1 MNINRLHAMKRVKP
15 YQIPKHVTDIILESV
30 SDGVFTVDHEWR
42 ITSFNHAAE
51 KITGIPRKEAIG
63 KHCQEVFRSNICE
76 TDCALRRTMKEGKP
90 FVDTSTYI
98 VNSEKQRIP
107 VVVSTSLLK
116 DEKGV
121 VLGGVETFRDMS
133 LVEELRKELNARYQV
148 GDMISRSPSMRK
160 IFTILPQVAQSDS
173 MVLIHGETGTGKEL
187 LARAIHDMSPRK
199 EKPFVAINCGAFPDT
214 LLESELFGYKAG
226 AFTNATK
233 DKPGHFAI
241 AEGGTILLDE
251 IGDLSA
257 AFQVRLLRVLQDRIF
272 QPLGGTKPVKA
283 NVRII
288 AASNKNLNKLVK
300 SGIFRQDLFYRIN
313 VVRLD
318 LPPLRDRK
326 EDIPIL
332 VKHFISRLNRLH
344 GKAVTEIS
352 HEAFAFLLSHDYPGN
367 IRELENIIEHAFV
380 LCPEGQI
387 EHHCLPDILKVSIPR
402 LTTHATIDTA
412 LQSVECKMIMDALK
426 RNKYNRLATAHELS
440 IHKSTLFR
448 KIKML
453 GIDLPKIDGRT
464 NRKLSP

>member
-344 GKAVTEIS
+344 SKAVTEIS